1 MKRSTKVTLVLMTVA
16 GVSAGAYA
24 MAQNSDC
31 SQSGENAAPGDA
43 QQSCRTPHGGGHGFI
58 GPGGPGGAGTPPAAG
73 SGESSAG
80 GAASRGGFG
89 GTGHGMAGG
98 E

>member
-58 GPGGPGGAGTPPAAG
+58 GPGG
-73 SGESSAG
+73 